1 MITLKPNK
9 LINYV
14 RITDLKPIYISE
26 ELKKDYLE
34 IDVVMHV
41 AKNDFMSDSKFTV
54 EEKYNHIYIK

>member
-9 LINYV
+9 IIKYV
-14 RITDLKPIYISE
+14 RMTDLKPIFISE

-34 IDVVMHV
+34 KDVVMHV

-54 EEKYNHIYIK
+54 EEEYNHIYIK